1 MELKD
6 LRLPYVPAAVNSSDE
21 EEGQVAKPRSPYKVV
36 YMLCRRYV
44 ARWAANLY
52 LGGIVA
58 TLGAGLAG
66 CSTSFPHAVHP
77 ASTQEQVAAQAVF
90 NECLAAHGG
99 DVAGFAKDVNF
110 SMDGKWG
117 TLIQRI
123 QPVVTDSAYRIS
135 AQERFR
141 PGEQLYAELWQGPAG
156 TKKVVR
162 TPGHVEVFYNG
173 IPTSDEPKKQAAAM
187 TADAFQLFHFGPSFL
202 QLRKATF
209 VRLADES
216 ENGVKYLRLLT
227 TLKPGFGF
235 SSEDDVV
242 IWIDPTT
249 HRLFRV
255 HMTLNGFGTTKGA
268 HVDTTFLEYKQIGGM
283 LVPVRFHERVRGP
296 VQISAHHW
304 RISGADFD
312 RGWEAKDVS
321 GADLSGAATAP
332 AKAVD

>member
-1 MELKD
+1 MLSRFHVAQWCA
-6 LRLPYVPAAVNSSDE
+6 RLCV
-21 EEGQVAKPRSPYKVV
+21 
-36 YMLCRRYV
+36 
-44 ARWAANLY
+44 
-52 LGGIVA
+52 GGIVVA
-58 TLGAGLAG
+58 LGASLTG
-66 CSTSFPHAVHP
+66 CSTSFPRATHA
-77 ASTQEQVAAQAVF
+77 ASGQEQAAAQAIF
-90 NECLAAHGG
+90 DQCLAAHGG
-99 DVAGFAKDVNF
+99 DVAGFAKDVNL
-110 SMDGKWG
+110 SMEGEWG

-135 AQERFR
+135 AQERFL
-141 PGEQLYAELWQGPAG
+141 PSQQLYAELWQGPAG

-162 TPGHVEVFYNG
+162 TPGYVEVFYNG
-173 IPTSDEPKKQAAAM
+173 IRTSDESKKQAAAM

-202 QLRKATF
+202 HQRHATF
-209 VRLADES
+209 VRLPDES
-216 ENGVKYLRLLT
+216 ENGVNYQRLLT
-227 TLKPGFGF
+227 TLRPGFGF

-255 HMTLNGFGTTKGA
+255 HLTLNGFETTKGA
-268 HVDTTFLEYKQIGGM
+268 HVDTTFLEYKQVGRM

-321 GADLSGAATAP
+321 GAEWSGAVAAP
-332 AKAVD
+332 AEMR